1 MSHRS
6 RTSAEWMKLITN
18 CRQSGLKDAE
28 WCRRND
34 INLHSFY
41 NAISRLRKQAFPIP
55 DFQKLSSAVQ
65 ENQQEIVEI
74 HPGEMKRIPTAFVS
88 DLTPVMEIQM
98 AELSIRVSN
107 DADPELLVRTLAI
120 LRDLV
125 C

>member
-1 MSHRS
+1 MVG
-6 RTSAEWMKLITN
+6 KQVVLPL
-18 CRQSGLKDAE
+18 LKGRVVFCPGACLCLFHE
-28 WCRRND
+28 R
-34 INLHSFY
+34 
-41 NAISRLRKQAFPIP
+41 P
-55 DFQKLSSAVQ
+55 
-65 ENQQEIVEI
+65 EQEIVEI